1 MQEKDKDKEKRE
13 PDRLDQ
19 EDTGNSEATEKESD
33 SFLVLE
39 ENSEVPLSDTSK
51 WNFTEL
57 EKVLEEQGELAQDE
71 SEAHAEIEP
80 SATSEEMKQDTE
92 LQDIKQTKHDASRLA
107 SDSEESQESEVDEDS
122 FLQNLHQETRSTLL
136 TNEEELVDSKKEE
149 DLSTKN
155 LDSEKRSAKKTKKWF
170 VSALAFLFVLGAV
183 YLWVTQD
190 ASNNP
195 RASEEKVKVPP
206 QKITLTAK
214 GKNFELDLR
223 TIGYDGKDATKID
236 QKKLAAWLDDV
247 KKQVDIPM
255 KNASQKKV
263 GTPITPEQ
271 AGSVVD
277 VQTVQ
282 EWLTDIKSMVN
293 QTKELPFI
301 TVEPQVTTK
310 DIEKASSKLVGSFKT
325 TFDPGNENRTINIKK
340 SSETIDGLVLLP
352 GEEFSFNKVVGER
365 TVARGYKKA
374 GVIVKGELAE
384 DIGGGICQVSS
395 TLFNSVDRAKVQITR
410 RISHSKEV
418 PYVPPGRD
426 ATVSWGGPDFRF
438 KNSYNKPM
446 VIRIT
451 VSGGTI
457 QINTYTAPGAERGKT
472 QPLPPEKFSKSTDSG
487 AKSEKDRS
495 EKETKT
501 P

>member
-1 MQEKDKDKEKRE
+1 MQEKDKEKKE
-13 PDRLDQ
+13 PDSLDQ
-19 EDTGNSEATEKESD
+19 EDIGDSAEATQNESD
-33 SFLVLE
+33 FLVLE
-39 ENSEVPLSDTSK
+39 ENSEVLLSDTSK

-57 EKVLEEQGELAQDE
+57 EKVLEEQEGLSRDETEADAEGEEEMSAILEEENQ
-71 SEAHAEIEP
+71 EIEL
-80 SATSEEMKQDTE
+80 QDTE
-92 LQDIKQTKHDASRLA
+92 IAKHDARESA
-107 SDSEESQESEVDEDS
+107 SESEESKESETDENS
-122 FLQNLHQETRSTLL
+122 FLQNLHQSTHLM
-136 TNEEELVDSKKEE
+136 NGEELVGSKKEE
-149 DLSTKN
+149 DQPTKAP
-155 LDSEKRSAKKTKKWF
+155 DPEKKKAKETKKWF
-170 VSALAFLFVLGAV
+170 VSALAFLFVVGAV

-195 RASEEKVKVPP
+195 RASEEKVKAPP

-223 TIGYDGKDATKID
+223 TVGYDGEDATKID
-236 QKKLAAWLDDV
+236 QKKLTAWLDDV
-247 KKQVDIPM
+247 KKQVDVPM

-263 GTPITPEQ
+263 GDPITPEQ

-277 VQTVQ
+277 VETVQ
-282 EWLTDIKSMVN
+282 EWLTDIKSLVN

-301 TVEPQVTTK
+301 AVEPQVTTD
-310 DIEKASSKLVGSFKT
+310 DIKKADDRVVGTYKT

-340 SSETIDGLVLLP
+340 ASDTINGIVLLP

-365 TVARGYKKA
+365 TAARGYKKA
-374 GVIVKGELAE
+374 GVIVKGEISE

-395 TLFNSVDRAKVQITR
+395 TLFNSVDKANVKITR

-438 KNSYNKPM
+438 KNNYNKPM

-451 VSGGTI
+451 INGGTI
-457 QINTYTAPGAERGKT
+457 QINTYTAPGAVRGKN

-487 AKSEKDRS
+487 AKSDEDS
-495 EKETKT
+495 PEKETKT

>member
-1 MQEKDKDKEKRE
+1 MQEKDKEKRE

-19 EDTGNSEATEKESD
+19 EDTENSGTTQKESD

-57 EKVLEEQGELAQDE
+57 EKVLEEQGELAHDE
-71 SEAHAEIEP
+71 TEVDSKVEE
-80 SATSEEMKQDTE
+80 TSSILEETKQEME
-92 LQDIKQTKHDASRLA
+92 LQDIKQEPK
-107 SDSEESQESEVDEDS
+107 ESEVDEDS
-122 FLQNLHQETRSTLL
+122 FLQNLHQETRSTQLM
-136 TNEEELVDSKKEE
+136 NEEEQIGSEKEE
-149 DLSTKN
+149 DSSAKN
-155 LDSEKRSAKKTKKWF
+155 LDPEKKSAKKTKKWF
-170 VSALAFLFVLGAV
+170 VSVLAFLFVLGAV

-195 RASEEKVKVPP
+195 RASEEKTKVPP
-206 QKITLTAK
+206 QKMTLTAK
-214 GKNFELDLR
+214 GKSFELDLR

-236 QKKLAAWLDDV
+236 QKKLTAWLDDV
-247 KKQVDIPM
+247 KQQVDIPM

-271 AGSVVD
+271 TGSVVD
-277 VQTVQ
+277 VETVQ
-282 EWLTDIKSMVN
+282 EWLTDIKSLVN

-310 DIEKASSKLVGSFKT
+310 DVEKASNKLVGSFKT

-395 TLFNSVDRAKVQITR
+395 TLYNSVDRAKVQITR

-438 KNSYNKPM
+438 KNNYNKPM

-457 QINTYTAPGAERGKT
+457 QINTYTAPGAERGKI
-472 QPLPPEKFSKSTDSG
+472 PSLPPEKFSKSTDIG
-487 AKSEKDRS
+487 AKSDEDNPK
-495 EKETKT
+495 KETKT